1 MEIVTKNTIRRYTDG
16 KFIETDDIIAEELV
30 KKQSTLNQ

>member
-1 MEIVTKNTIRRYTDG
+1 MNNEEVDETH
-16 KFIETDDIIAEELV
+16 IELPYELV